1 MINLIFVFV
10 TAMLSG
16 MWVLYFNNKNII
28 KYLLAFSGA
37 FLIGISFM
45 VLLPEI
51 FETPLPYIGVFIIIG
66 FVIQLILELISE
78 GAEHGHTHKHSDTEK
93 ISPFLLL
100 AGVSIHAFLEG
111 MPLLSD
117 SKIVNPLVLGIVI
130 HNIPISLTLMS
141 LFIHYGLSFKRA
153 LLFLSIFAAMTPFGA
168 LSGKYLITNISLPL
182 DDLFTYTMAIVVG
195 IFLHVSTT
203 ILFETDAEHKY
214 NIRKFITILVG
225 LIMAF
230 GITLVE

>member
-1 MINLIFVFV
+1 MLNLIFLFAAAV
-10 TAMLSG
+10 LSG
-16 MWVLYFNNKNII
+16 ALAFTFNNKNTI

-51 FETPLPYIGVFIIIG
+51 FENDIPYVGIFIIIG
-66 FVIQLILELISE
+66 FVIQLVLELISE

-111 MPLLSD
+111 MPLLSN
-117 SKIVNPLVLGIVI
+117 SKIVNPLVLGIII
-130 HNIPISLTLMS
+130 HNIPISLTLMG
-141 LFIHYGLSFKRA
+141 LFLHYGLSIKRA
-153 LLFLSIFAAMTPFGA
+153 FAFLILFATMTPIGA
-168 LSGKYLITNISLPL
+168 LCGEYIITNISMPL
-182 DDLFTYTMAIVVG
+182 DTLFTYTMAVVVG

-203 ILFETDAEHKY
+203 ILFETEAEHKY
-214 NIRKFITILVG
+214 NTQKFITILIG
-225 LIMAF
+225 LVMAF
-230 GITLVE
+230 GITLIE